1 MDILEKCISGNTD
14 EVLKEREMSY
24 ENLTIQDC
32 FILYHAYKIVSKC
45 DGDSE
50 KVKFME
56 EK

>member
-1 MDILEKCISGNTD
+1 MSLLEKCISGNSD

-24 ENLTIQDC
+24 KDLTMQDC
-32 FILYHAYKIVSKC
+32 FILYHAYKIVSEC
-45 DGDSE
+45 DGDNR